1 MLKEKRVKDGI
12 GTTLGDAGHHGK
24 RARSEVSPEMKIPE
38 SVAGPEKLDVVSKG
52 VVKGKSLEE
61 DDKMR
66 CRGAESC
73 QDAPT
78 VDISSYF
85 L

>member
-12 GTTLGDAGHHGK
+12 GTTLGVAGHQGK
-24 RARSEVSPEMKIPE
+24 RARSEVSPEVKIPE
-38 SVAGPEKLDVVSKG
+38 SAAGPQKLDVVSNG
-52 VVKGKSLEE
+52 VGKRKSLEE

-78 VDISSYF
+78 VDIFSHF